1 MAEAAASA
9 LGHLGSVQLWLYML
23 LGIAG
28 GLVIGILPG
37 LGGVVGMSLYLPFL
51 FGMDPYVGLGM
62 LVGFLAVGATSD
74 SFTCVLIGVPGSAGS
89 QATVLDGYALA
100 RKGEAA
106 RALGASFSASLLG
119 GLFGAASL
127 FVVVAL
133 ARPFIQTL
141 RSPELF
147 MLTLLGITAVGILV
161 RGNVLMGLSAAALGV
176 MLATIGGA
184 PAVPEYRYT
193 FGLVYLYDGLALS
206 TVAIGLFAIPEALEL
221 LIKRT
226 PISRIEQVKGSLW
239 KGFMETMRHK
249 FLVWRSSLVG
259 TLGGAMP
266 GLGSAATDWIAYAV
280 AKQTVADSSGFG
292 RGDIR
297 GVIASESANNA
308 KEGGS
313 LIPTLVLG
321 IPAGATT
328 AVLLGGLMIL
338 GINPGPDMLT
348 KHLDLTFT
356 VIWALVIANAI
367 ACIACFALSNQ
378 ISRIT
383 RIRGELLAPVLI
395 VFFFG
400 AVYQASQDLGDI
412 IAMLAI
418 GVVGYVLRLL
428 GWPRSPFLIG
438 FVLAPGLERYLHLSI
453 SVYDFKWLDFLS
465 VQILG
470 LIILAALF
478 GPAAVRLARA
488 VARS

>member
-1 MAEAAASA
+1 
-9 LGHLGSVQLWLYML
+9 
-23 LGIAG
+23 
-28 GLVIGILPG
+28 
-37 LGGVVGMSLYLPFL
+37 
-51 FGMDPYVGLGM
+51 
-62 LVGFLAVGATSD
+62 
-74 SFTCVLIGVPGSAGS
+74 
-89 QATVLDGYALA
+89 
-100 RKGEAA
+100 
-106 RALGASFSASLLG
+106 
-119 GLFGAASL
+119 
-127 FVVVAL
+127 
-133 ARPFIQTL
+133 
-141 RSPELF
+141 
-147 MLTLLGITAVGILV
+147 
-161 RGNVLMGLSAAALGV
+161 
-176 MLATIGGA
+176 
-184 PAVPEYRYT
+184 
-193 FGLVYLYDGLALS
+193 
-206 TVAIGLFAIPEALEL
+206 
-221 LIKRT
+221 
-226 PISRIEQVKGSLW
+226 
-239 KGFMETMRHK
+239 MRHK

-259 TLGGAMP
+259 TLGGALP

-280 AKQTVADSSGFG
+280 AKQTVKDSSGFG

-328 AVLLGGLMIL
+328 AVLLGGLLIL

-367 ACIACFALSNQ
+367 ACIACLALSAQ
-378 ISRIT
+378 ISRVT
-383 RIRGELLAPVLI
+383 RVRGELLAPVLI

-400 AVYQASQDLGDI
+400 AVFQASQDIGDI

-418 GVVGYVLRLL
+418 GVVGYLLRLL

-470 LIILAALF
+470 LIILLALF
-478 GPAAVRLARA
+478 GPAAVRLGRA
-488 VARS
+488 AVRS